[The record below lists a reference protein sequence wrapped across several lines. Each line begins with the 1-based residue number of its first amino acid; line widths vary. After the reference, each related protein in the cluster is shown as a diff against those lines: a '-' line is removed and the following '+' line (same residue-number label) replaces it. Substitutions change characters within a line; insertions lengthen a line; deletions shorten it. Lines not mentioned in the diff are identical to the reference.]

1 MSSIFD
7 GGSGMKRLRALMM
20 MLTGLFRGGRRERE
34 FADEIDSHL
43 DMHIKDNLRAGMTA
57 EQARRSAILSLG
69 GVERTK
75 QAYRERGTL
84 PLVENVLRDLLFALR
99 QLRKNPG
106 FTATAVMMLA
116 LGLGASVSIFAFVD
130 SALIKPLPYAN
141 PTRVMGVYEMTALCP
156 HCNLSYPD
164 YLDWKKASTV
174 FSSFEGWAYSNYL
187 MKTPDGTQPSPGVR
201 TTDGF
206 FRTLGVKP
214 ILGRDFYAG
223 EDSPRAAR
231 SVLLSYAVWQQRFGG
246 RPQVVGE
253 PVTLNDEAYTIIGVL
268 PREFH
273 FAPRGRADFWT
284 TFHDLTGCEQRRFCH
299 GMYAVGRLKDGVA
312 VKTAN
317 AEMVG
322 IAARLEKEYPS
333 SNSGQG
339 AVVLPLSDAIV
350 GSIRPLLLMLMSG
363 AALLL
368 LIACVNVSSLLLV
381 RSESRKREIAVRG
394 ALGAAP
400 ARLAGQFVIEGLV
413 LMTMGGVAGIAL
425 AYGAMHLLLRL
436 IPTDMMATMPYL
448 AGLGLNA
455 RVLTF
460 AAVVSL
466 LAAALFALIPTIR
479 MRFVKMQEGLADGGR
494 GSAGVVWR
502 RLGTN
507 LVVLEL
513 AIAVVL
519 LSASGLLGKSFY
531 RLLKVDVGFEPDH
544 LATMLISS
552 PAAGYAAAGK
562 AVGLENEIVRRFGR
576 LPGVQSVGIST
587 NLPVECNCNTTSLRI
602 PGHPWHG
609 EQDEAL
615 ARWVSADY
623 FKTLKGS
630 LASGRYFT
638 DADDESK
645 PTVVMVNKTFAD
657 RYFSGEDPVG
667 RSVGNLDLTADG
679 MKRVIGV
686 VEDVRE
692 GPLDG
697 EVRPAIY
704 FAYNQSP
711 DLSYEIAVRTSQ
723 DAETV
728 LPMLS
733 ATIREIDPAIGISDV
748 ATMKGKIESSPAVY
762 LHRSSSWLVGG
773 FATVALVL
781 SVVGLYGVIA
791 YSVSQRTREIGVR
804 MALGAQRGSVYRMI
818 LREAGCLIGAGV
830 VVGLG
835 CSVGAGMLMRTLLF
849 GVRAWDASTLC
860 AVAVVLGVF
869 ALMASYVPARRA
881 ASVNPV
887 EALRAE

>member
-1 MSSIFD
+1 
-7 GGSGMKRLRALMM
+7 MKRLRALMVR
-20 MLTGLFRGGRRERE
+20 LTGLLGGGRREQE
-34 FADEIDSHL
+34 LADELDSHL
-43 DMHIKDNLRAGMTA
+43 QLNIDDNLRAGMTP
-57 EQARRSAILSLG
+57 EQARRDAVLRMG
-69 GVERTK
+69 GVEPTK

-84 PLVENVLRDLLFALR
+84 PVLENMLRDLRFAAR

-106 FTATAVMMLA
+106 FTVTAVLMLA
-116 LGLGASVSIFAFVD
+116 LGLGASVAIFAFVD

-141 PTRVMGVYEMTALCP
+141 PTRVMGVYEMTALCSR
-156 HCNLSYPD
+156 CNLSYPD

-214 ILGRDFYAG
+214 VLGRDFYAG
-223 EDSPRAAR
+223 EDSPSAAR

-246 RPQVVGE
+246 RAEVVGQ
-253 PVTLNDEAYTIIGVL
+253 PVTLNDEDYTIIGVL
-268 PREFH
+268 PQEFH

-284 TFHDLTGCEQRRFCH
+284 TFHDLNGCETRRFCH
-299 GMYAVGRLKDGVA
+299 GMFAVGRLKDGVA

-317 AEMVG
+317 AEMVA
-322 IAARLEKEYPS
+322 IAARLEKEYPG
-333 SNSGQG
+333 SNNGQG

-350 GSIRPLLLMLMSG
+350 GNLRPLLLMLMSG

-368 LIACVNVSSLLLV
+368 LIACVNISSLLLV

-413 LMTMGGVAGIAL
+413 LTTLGCVAGIVL

-436 IPTDMMATMPYL
+436 IPADMMATMPYL
-448 AGLGLNA
+448 AGLGLNV
-455 RVLTF
+455 RVMTF
-460 AAVVSL
+460 AVAVSV
-466 LAAALFALIPTIR
+466 LAAALFALIPTMR
-479 MRFVKMQEGLADGGR
+479 MRFAKMQEGLADGGR
-494 GSAGVVWR
+494 GAAGVVWR

-544 LATMLISS
+544 LATLLISS
-552 PAAGYAAAGK
+552 PAARYAAAGK
-562 AVGLENEIVRRFGR
+562 AVGLENEIVRRFSR
-576 LPGVQSVGIST
+576 LSGVQSVGIST
-587 NLPVECNCNTTSLRI
+587 NLPVECNCNTTRLRI

-609 EQDEAL
+609 EQNEAL

-630 LASGRYFT
+630 LMSGRYFT
-638 DADDESK
+638 EADDDSK
-645 PTVVMVNKTFAD
+645 PTMVIINKTFAD
-657 RYFSGEDPVG
+657 RYFPGEDPVG
-667 RSVGNLDLTADG
+667 KPVGNLELTANG
-679 MKRVIGV
+679 MKQVIGV
-686 VEDVRE
+686 VGDVKE

-697 EVRPAIY
+697 EARPAIY

-733 ATIREIDPAIGISDV
+733 ATIREIDSGIGIANG
-748 ATMKGKIESSPAVY
+748 ATMRGRIESSPAVY
-762 LHRSSSWLVGG
+762 LHRSSSWVVGG

-804 MALGAQRGSVYRMI
+804 MALGAQRRSVYGMI
-818 LREAGCLIGAGV
+818 LREAGGLIAVGV
-830 VVGLG
+830 GVGLV
-835 CSVGAGMLMRTLLF
+835 CSLAAGTMMRTLLF
-849 GVRAWDASTLC
+849 GVRAWDVPTLA
-860 AVAVVLGVF
+860 AVALVLGAF

>member
-1 MSSIFD
+1 
-7 GGSGMKRLRALMM
+7 MKGLRAWVARMAGM
-20 MLTGLFRGGRRERE
+20 FSRKQSESE
-34 FADEIDSHL
+34 FADELNSHL
-43 DMHIKDNLRAGMTA
+43 QMHIEDNLRAGMTP
-57 EQARRSAILSLG
+57 EQARREAMLRLG
-69 GVERTK
+69 GVETTK
-75 QAYRERGTL
+75 QAYRERSTL
-84 PLVENVLRDLLFALR
+84 PLVENMVRDLRFALR

-106 FTATAVMMLA
+106 FTITAVMMLA

-164 YLDWKKASTV
+164 YLDLKKTNTV

-223 EDSPRAAR
+223 EDSPGAAR

-246 RPQVVGE
+246 RPEVVGQ

-268 PREFH
+268 PQEFH

-284 TFHDLTGCEQRRFCH
+284 TFHDLNGCEERRFCH
-299 GMYAVGRLKDGVA
+299 GMFAVGRLKDGVE

-317 AEMVG
+317 AEMVA

-333 SNSGQG
+333 SNNGQG
-339 AVVLPLSDAIV
+339 AVVLPLSDAII
-350 GSIRPLLLMLMSG
+350 GDIRPLLLMLMSG

-413 LMTMGGVAGIAL
+413 LMTMGCVAGIVL

-436 IPTDMMATMPYL
+436 IPADMMATMPYL

-455 RVLTF
+455 RVMTF
-460 AAVVSL
+460 AAVVSV

-479 MRFVKMQEGLADGGR
+479 MRFAKMQEGLADGGR

-507 LVVLEL
+507 LVALEL

-531 RLLKVDVGFEPDH
+531 RLLQVGVGFEPDH

-562 AVGLENEIVRRFGR
+562 AVGLKNEIAQRFSR

-587 NLPVECNCNTTSLRI
+587 NLPVECNCNTTRLRI

-609 EQDEAL
+609 EQEAL

-630 LASGRYFT
+630 LVSGRYFT
-638 DADDESK
+638 EADDESK
-645 PTVVMVNKTFAD
+645 PTMVIVNKTFAD
-657 RYFSGEDPVG
+657 QYFSGEDPVG
-667 RSVGNLDLTADG
+667 KPVGDLDLTPNG
-679 MKRVIGV
+679 MKPVIGV
-686 VEDVRE
+686 VEDVKE
-692 GPLDG
+692 GPLDA

-711 DLSYEIAVRTSQ
+711 SLSYEIAVRTSQ

-728 LPMLS
+728 LPTLS
-733 ATIREIDPAIGISDV
+733 ATIREIDPGIGISNV
-748 ATMKGKIESSPAVY
+748 ATMKGRIESSPAVY
-762 LHRSSSWLVGG
+762 LHRSSAWLVGG
-773 FATVALVL
+773 FASVALVL

-818 LREAGCLIGAGV
+818 LREAGWLIAAGV
-830 VVGLG
+830 GIGLV
-835 CSVGAGMLMRTLLF
+835 CSLAAGMMMRTLLF
-849 GVRAWDASTLC
+849 GVRAWDLPVLV
-860 AVAVVLGVF
+860 AVAMVLGMF

>member
-1 MSSIFD
+1 
-7 GGSGMKRLRALMM
+7 MKRLRALMM
-20 MLTGLFRGGRRERE
+20 RLVGLFGGARRERE
-34 FADEIDSHL
+34 LADELDSHL
-43 DMHIKDNLRAGMTA
+43 QMHIDDNLRAGMTPD
-57 EQARRSAILSLG
+57 QARRDAVLQLG
-69 GVERTK
+69 GVETTK
-75 QAYRERGTL
+75 QAYRERNTV
-84 PLVENVLRDLLFALR
+84 PLVENMVRDLRFALR

-106 FTATAVMMLA
+106 FTVTAVLMLA

-174 FSSFEGWAYSNYL
+174 FSSFEGWAYSTYL

-214 ILGRDFYAG
+214 VLGRDFYAG
-223 EDSPRAAR
+223 EDSPGAAR

-246 RPQVVGE
+246 RPEVVGQ
-253 PVTLNDEAYTIIGVL
+253 PVTLNNEAYTIVGVL
-268 PREFH
+268 PQEFH
-273 FAPRGRADFWT
+273 FALRGRADFWT
-284 TFHDLTGCEQRRFCH
+284 TFHDLNGCEGRRFCH
-299 GMYAVGRLKDGVA
+299 GMFAVGRLKDGVSM
-312 VKTAN
+312 KTAN
-317 AEMVG
+317 AEMVA
-322 IAARLEKEYPS
+322 IAARLAKEYPD
-333 SNSGQG
+333 SNHGQG
-339 AVVLPLSDAIV
+339 AVVLPLSDVIV
-350 GSIRPLLLMLMSG
+350 GDIRPVLLMLMSG

-413 LMTMGGVAGIAL
+413 LMTMGCVAGITF

-436 IPTDMMATMPYL
+436 IPADMMATMPYL

-455 RVLTF
+455 RVMTF
-460 AAVVSL
+460 AAVVSV

-479 MRFVKMQEGLADGGR
+479 MRFAKMREGLADGGR

-531 RLLKVDVGFEPDH
+531 RLLQVDVGFEPDH

-562 AVGLENEIVRRFGR
+562 AIGLENEIVRRFSR
-576 LPGVQSVGIST
+576 LPGVQSVGMST
-587 NLPVECNCNTTSLRI
+587 NLPVECNCNTTRLRI
-602 PGHPWHG
+602 PGHTWHG
-609 EQDEAL
+609 EQNEAL

-623 FKTLKGS
+623 FKTLRGS
-630 LASGRYFT
+630 LVSGRYFT
-638 DADDESK
+638 EADDDSK
-645 PTVVMVNKTFAD
+645 PTMVIVNKTFAD
-657 RYFSGEDPVG
+657 QYFSGEDPVG
-667 RSVGNLDLTADG
+667 KSVGDLDLTPNG
-679 MKRVIGV
+679 MKQVIGV
-686 VEDVRE
+686 VEDVKE

-697 EVRPAIY
+697 ETRPAIY
-704 FAYNQSP
+704 FSYNQSP
-711 DLSYEIAVRTSQ
+711 DMSYEIAVRTSQ
-723 DAETV
+723 DTETV
-728 LPMLS
+728 LPTLT
-733 ATIREIDPAIGISDV
+733 ATIREIDPGIGISNV
-748 ATMKGKIESSPAVY
+748 ATMKGRIESSPAVY
-762 LHRSSSWLVGG
+762 LHQSSAWLVGG
-773 FATVALVL
+773 FAALALVL

-804 MALGAQRGSVYRMI
+804 MALGAQRGSVYRLI
-818 LREAGCLIGAGV
+818 LKEAGWLIAFGIVAGLV
-830 VVGLG
+830 W
-835 CSVGAGMLMRTLLF
+835 SVAATTLMRKLLF
-849 GVRAWDASTLC
+849 GVNAWDVSTLA
-860 AVAVVLGVF
+860 AVATTLAVC
-869 ALMASYVPARRA
+869 ALLASYIPARRA